1 MNAGIGRDPIPGL
14 TRLSPNNTQ
23 LQVCNGPGANRSF
36 ALQKTRLVLGRN
48 DPNTTVDIDLGAC
61 ELGDPPKVSRRH
73 AELQWVEGELQLI
86 DLGSTNG
93 TFVDGQE
100 LKPLGDR
107 QPSAPVKLKVGSRIR
122 LGNLE
127 LEIIRHE

>member
-23 LQVCNGPGANRSF
+23 LQVLNGPGTKRSF
-36 ALQKTRLVLGRN
+36 DLQKTRLVLGRN

-73 AELQWVEGELQLI
+73 AELQWIDGELQLI
-86 DLGSTNG
+86 DLCSTNG
-93 TFVDGQE
+93 TFVDGQQ
-100 LKPLGDR
+100 LQPLGDR
-107 QPSAPVKLKVGSRIR
+107 QPSAPVKLKIGSKIL

-127 LEIIRHE
+127 LEIVPHE